1 MAATLLETE
10 KSGYDDRVIEF
21 DVKANTEGVM
31 TNIASVL
38 AQAQGV
44 KAILVASLTGQAASL
59 ISRYRPAA
67 PIYAAAVS
75 ERIQNQMQLSW
86 GVTPLLVPACKTTPE
101 LIEVSLKRLL
111 EDKRLKA
118 GDEIVLVAGE
128 PLGAS
133 GSVNMV
139 ELRKV

>member
-1 MAATLLETE
+1 
-10 KSGYDDRVIEF
+10 
-21 DVKANTEGVM
+21 
-31 TNIASVL
+31 
-38 AQAQGV
+38 
-44 KAILVASLTGQAASL
+44 LTGQAASL